1 MKIVCVG
8 LGKTGTQSLGLA
20 LELLGY
26 DVISWKERAI
36 QLYLNGDFE
45 QLRNDYILHWDV
57 FREMPWPKMYKYFD
71 ENFNT
76 KFILTTR
83 KTSEIWYNSSVNY
96 QKKIGGSKLKDSYY
110 GCPIEDKKGRILFY
124 ENHNQEIRDY
134 FKNRDH
140 FLEMNLEEGDGW
152 DELLNFICKKPS
164 VPFPHINKGSSVNK
178 NYRI

>member
-57 FREMPWPKMYKYFD
+57 F
-71 ENFNT
+71 
-76 KFILTTR
+76 
-83 KTSEIWYNSSVNY
+83 
-96 QKKIGGSKLKDSYY
+96 
-110 GCPIEDKKGRILFY
+110 
-124 ENHNQEIRDY
+124 
-134 FKNRDH
+134 
-140 FLEMNLEEGDGW
+140 
-152 DELLNFICKKPS
+152 
-164 VPFPHINKGSSVNK
+164 
-178 NYRI
+178 